1 MPVGAIATYL
11 VALTARTSLKL
22 GAFAALGV
30 ATADGLYALIATLS
44 GSALA
49 PLIEPIT
56 VPLKGIS
63 VLVLLALATRG
74 AVTAIT
80 QHRRLQSSTPPPTT
94 PPSAPRAYFVFFAV
108 PQHDLHHIATPLK
121 QQTTARRANRQLD
134 RSNSASPTTSSPRS
148 RRRSSARSTRPT
160 PGYLPQVWFCMPG
173 THVSQPRRSVAS
185 PSEQPPQVIT
195 SRGRS
200 ALSHQSSVCASTWSR
215 RSSPAFTWSTK
226 VCGSRTS

>member
-1 MPVGAIATYL
+1 M
-11 VALTARTSLKL
+11 
-22 GAFAALGV
+22 
-30 ATADGLYALIATLS
+30 
-44 GSALA
+44 A

-56 VPLKGIS
+56 APLKWIS

-74 AVTAIT
+74 ASQPSPNTADSNPRPAR
-80 QHRRLQSSTPPPTT
+80 QHPAQP
-94 PPSAPRAYFVFFAV
+94 PRAYFVFFAV